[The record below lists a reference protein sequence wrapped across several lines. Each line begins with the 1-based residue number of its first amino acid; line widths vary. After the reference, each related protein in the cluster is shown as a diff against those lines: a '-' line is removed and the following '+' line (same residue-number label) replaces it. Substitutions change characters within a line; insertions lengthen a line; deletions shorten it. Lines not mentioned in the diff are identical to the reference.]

1 MAGLA
6 DQPVGETRQAD
17 PAASG
22 TRRCTASSI
31 VLPHVTA
38 SPRRP
43 SSCLDRYV
51 RDPSGDG
58 SGMSVAQ
65 GLEGVD
71 KMGVIFVRGRGTHLL
86 PIGGGESEFQHLSV
100 S

>member
-1 MAGLA
+1 MHRLLL
-6 DQPVGETRQAD
+6 R
-17 PAASG
+17 PAARYRKHPEAFPPAWTG
-22 TRRCTASSI
+22 TFS
-31 VLPHVTA
+31 V
-38 SPRRP
+38 
-43 SSCLDRYV
+43 
-51 RDPSGDG
+51 PSGDG
-58 SGMSVAQ
+58 SGISVAQ